1 MLLWESRGVLKPVGH
16 GVESSLLREVCG
28 GSALWKTFHGS
39 DIKQSLRTFVLL
51 PYPAFKTESEVLG
64 FF

>member
-28 GSALWKTFHGS
+28 GSALQKSFTVV
-39 DIKQSLRTFVLL
+39 T
-51 PYPAFKTESEVLG
+51 
-64 FF
+64 